1 MLFIPSMFAG
11 NFCTYKYMDTLN
23 RDCLS
28 QIFLNLDFIERVRL
42 EHVCRMFYYVLHQ
55 QSTFCDNVKLDISQF
70 LINTSTDY
78 YQQDS
83 LSFLPTV
90 VGVIERCG
98 RYVQQLSFGQRWLRI
113 SQPII
118 DCIADNCNRLC
129 VVDLGAVILS
139 ADLSP
144 LLERI
149 APQLQEFSLEETS
162 WVNIQCAEKVQ
173 NYFKDM
179 KRLRKLNM
187 RSAMFKL
194 TKLAD
199 LSPTV
204 RSIEIGGA
212 HSFPSEVL
220 IKFLQEHPDLEEFR
234 ASPAPML
241 DEDIITAIGSL
252 ENLRHLAL
260 GHSFNTDLQFDQLSN
275 LTNLET
281 LRLNDVF
288 GLSEMSLRLILSP
301 AQNLQQI
308 SLTNCKNILDYTALG
323 CCGCLD
329 SLEIRNTTQ
338 LGNED
343 LFTLCTYG
351 NLKRLTITNCFNV
364 STRGVNIALMRC
376 QLKELTINKC
386 GLVTDEMMYTLAST
400 QRELET
406 ISIQECASI
415 TSKGV
420 SALAWLR
427 NVHLLREVDVSR
439 NRNVDDTVVRNLH
452 TALVTS
458 AKRRSPEP
466 LLSKTEVKE
475 KPQKR
480 LIMYI
485 FDTSISR
492 EVEQEVKDWITLC

>member
-1 MLFIPSMFAG
+1 
-11 NFCTYKYMDTLN
+11 MDTLN

-118 DCIADNCNRLC
+118 DCIADNCNRLRF
-129 VVDLGAVILS
+129 VDLGAVILS

-179 KRLRKLNM
+179 KRLRKLNV

-194 TKLAD
+194 TKLAE
-199 LSPTV
+199 LPSTV

-220 IKFLQEHPDLEEFR
+220 IKFLQEHADLEEFR

-275 LTNLET
+275 LTKLET

-288 GLSEMSLRLILSP
+288 GLSEMSLRLILSR

-323 CCGCLD
+323 CCGHLH

-415 TSKGV
+415 TRWEQARLFTSEQK
-420 SALAWLR
+420 LA
-427 NVHLLREVDVSR
+427 V
-439 NRNVDDTVVRNLH
+439 
-452 TALVTS
+452 
-458 AKRRSPEP
+458 
-466 LLSKTEVKE
+466 
-475 KPQKR
+475 
-480 LIMYI
+480 Y
-485 FDTSISR
+485 
-492 EVEQEVKDWITLC
+492 